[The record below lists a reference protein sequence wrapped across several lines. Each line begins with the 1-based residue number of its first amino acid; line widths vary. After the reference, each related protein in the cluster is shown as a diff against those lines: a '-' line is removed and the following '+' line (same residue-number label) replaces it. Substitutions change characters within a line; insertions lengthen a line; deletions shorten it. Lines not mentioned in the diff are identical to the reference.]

1 MDNGVRRW
9 RVDNF
14 IHLRWAIFYGKVRRC
29 FGVLVKVVVVVVG
42 GDGGESAVGASGIG
56 MGAIVEMEM
65 MR

>member
-1 MDNGVRRW
+1 MLGDLLRKGEAAFW
-9 RVDNF
+9 R
-14 IHLRWAIFYGKVRRC
+14 
-29 FGVLVKVVVVVVG
+29 LVTVVVVVVG